1 VWGRPSAGGRLPCGG
16 HAKGAEVRA
25 RLSVY
30 LWVLAGVLI
39 LGSAVLWWAGSE
51 TDTEA
56 KIMVGVGALLLVG
69 SSALRMPFG
78 RD

>member
-1 VWGRPSAGGRLPCGG
+1 
-16 HAKGAEVRA
+16 VRA

>member
-1 VWGRPSAGGRLPCGG
+1 M
-16 HAKGAEVRA
+16 RA
-25 RLSVY
+25 RLSLY

-39 LGSAVLWWAGSE
+39 LGSAVVWWAGSG

-56 KIMVGVGALLLVG
+56 KTMVWAAALFLAA
-69 SSALRMPFG
+69 SAALRMPFG

>member
-1 VWGRPSAGGRLPCGG
+1 M
-16 HAKGAEVRA
+16 RA
-25 RLSVY
+25 RLSLY

-39 LGSAVLWWAGSE
+39 LGSAVVWWAGSG

-56 KIMVGVGALLLVG
+56 KTMVWAGALLLAG
-69 SSALRMPFG
+69 SSALRLPFG